1 MLLQVCPADG
11 ARRPRLWRATRPPVN
26 LRSWGMSRTRI
37 TIWNEYLH
45 EVREPAIATVYPAGI
60 HGALAEG
67 LAPEAGFEIRTATL
81 AEPQHGLTDDVL
93 AATDVMIWWGHMGHH
108 LVDDAIVDKVHQQV
122 LSGMGLIVLHSG
134 HYSKIFRRLM
144 GTNCSL
150 LWREADEKER
160 LWVVEPA
167 HPVMAGLPPYF
178 ELPAEEMYG
187 ERFDV
192 PTPDELLMVSWF
204 QGGEVFRSCATWR
217 RGHGRV
223 VYFRPG
229 HEEYPTYRDENV
241 LRVIANACRWAARAI
256 DSPTNHAPNV
266 EALEWVP
273 GASARAAAA
282 ASAGSESV
290 G

>member
-1 MLLQVCPADG
+1 MQPND
-11 ARRPRLWRATRPPVN
+11 ATRPINV
-26 LRSWGMSRTRI
+26 

-45 EVREPAIATVYPAGI
+45 EVQEPAIAEVYPTGI

-67 LAPEAGFEIRTATL
+67 LAVHPDFAIRTATL
-81 AEPQHGLTDDVL
+81 AEPSHGLTDDVVES
-93 AATDVMIWWGHMGHH
+93 TDVMIWWGHMGHH
-108 LVDDAIVDKVHQQV
+108 LVDSKVVDKVHQQV

-150 LWREADEKER
+150 NWREADEKER
-160 LWVVEPA
+160 LWVVEPS
-167 HPVMAGLPPYF
+167 HPVMAGVPPYI

-192 PTPDELLMVSWF
+192 PTPEHLLMVSWF
-204 QGGEVFRSCATWR
+204 QGGEVFRSCATWQ
-217 RGHGRV
+217 RGHGRI

-229 HEEYPTYRDENV
+229 HEEYPTYRNPDI
-241 LRVIANACRWAARAI
+241 LRVIANACRWSARTVTI
-256 DSPTNHAPNV
+256 PTSDAPNV
-266 EALEWVP
+266 PALEWVP

-282 ASAGSESV
+282 AQAGSQSV
-290 G
+290 GE

>member
-1 MLLQVCPADG
+1 M
-11 ARRPRLWRATRPPVN
+11 
-26 LRSWGMSRTRI
+26 MRTI
-37 TIWNEYLH
+37 NVTVWNEYLH
-45 EVREPAIATVYPAGI
+45 EVQEPDIGAVYPTGI

-67 LAPEAGFEIRTATL
+67 LGVHADLSVRTATL
-81 AEPQHGLTDDVL
+81 GEPSHGLTDDVIG
-93 AATDVMIWWGHMGHH
+93 ATDVMIWWGHMGHH
-108 LVDDAIVDKVHQQV
+108 LVENAVVEKVHQAV

-134 HYSKIFRRLM
+134 HFSKIFRRLM

-150 LWREADEKER
+150 QWREANEKER
-160 LWVVEPA
+160 LWVLEPS
-167 HPVMAGLPPYF
+167 HPIMAGLPPHF
-178 ELPAEEMYG
+178 ELEAEEMYG

-229 HEEYPTYRDENV
+229 HEEYPTYRNEHV
-241 LRVIANACRWAARAI
+241 LRVITNSCRWAARRI
-256 DSPTNHAPNV
+256 DLATQLAPNV

-273 GASARAAAA
+273 GASARAQ
-282 ASAGSESV
+282 ASAEAGSASIGE
-290 G
+290 

>member
-1 MLLQVCPADG
+1 M
-11 ARRPRLWRATRPPVN
+11 
-26 LRSWGMSRTRI
+26 RTI
-37 TIWNEYLH
+37 NVTVWNEFLH
-45 EVREPAIATVYPAGI
+45 EVQEPEIGAVYPTGI

-67 LAPEAGFEIRTATL
+67 LGVHADFAIRTATL
-81 AEPQHGLTDDVL
+81 AEPSHGLTDEVI
-93 AATDVMIWWGHMGHH
+93 ASTDVMIWWGHMGHH
-108 LVDDAIVDKVHQQV
+108 LVDNGVVARVQEAV

-150 LWREADEKER
+150 LWREANEKER
-160 LWVVEPA
+160 LWVLEPS
-167 HPVMAGLPPYF
+167 HPIMDGLPPYF
-178 ELPAEEMYG
+178 ELEAEEMYG

-229 HEEYPTYRDENV
+229 HEEYPTYRNEHV
-241 LRVIANACRWAARAI
+241 LRVISNACRWAARTVNIA
-256 DSPTNHAPNV
+256 TNHAPNV
-266 EALEWVP
+266 EAIEWVP

-282 ASAGSESV
+282 AQAGSDSV
-290 G
+290 GS

>member
-1 MLLQVCPADG
+1 MLLQVRPADG
-11 ARRPRLWRATRPPVN
+11 ARRPRLWRAARSPVN
-26 LRSWGMSRTRI
+26 LRSWDMAGIRV

-45 EVREPAIATVYPAGI
+45 ELHEPAIAAVYPTGI
-60 HGALAEG
+60 HGALADG
-67 LAPEAGFEIRTATL
+67 LASEAGFEIRTATL
-81 AEPQHGLTDDVL
+81 AEPEHGLPDDVL
-93 AATDVMIWWGHMGHH
+93 ATTDVMIWWGHMGHH
-108 LVDDAIVDKVHQQV
+108 LVDDAIVDKVQQQV

-150 LWREADEKER
+150 TWREADEKER

-167 HPVMAGLPPYF
+167 HPVMAGLPPSF

-229 HEEYPTYRDENV
+229 HEEYPTYRNEHV
-241 LRVIANACRWAARAI
+241 LRVIANACRWTARVI
-256 DSPTNHAPNV
+256 DLPTNHAPNV

>member
-1 MLLQVCPADG
+1 M
-11 ARRPRLWRATRPPVN
+11 RPINV
-26 LRSWGMSRTRI
+26 

-45 EVREPAIATVYPAGI
+45 EVKEPAIAEVYPIGI

-67 LAPEAGFEIRTATL
+67 LAPNDGFVIRTATL
-81 AEPQHGLTDDVL
+81 AEPLHGLTDEVI
-93 AATDVMIWWGHMGHH
+93 ANTDVMIWWGHMGHH
-108 LVDDAIVDKVHQQV
+108 KVDDAIVDKVHQAV

-134 HYSKIFRRLM
+134 HYSKIFRKLM

-150 LWREADEKER
+150 LWREANEKEL

-167 HPVMAGLPPYF
+167 HPVMEGIPPYF

-192 PTPDELLMVSWF
+192 PTPDKLLMVSWF
-204 QGGEVFRSCATWR
+204 QGGEVFRSCATWQ
-217 RGHGRV
+217 RGHGQV

-229 HEEYPTYRDENV
+229 HEEYPTYRNEHV
-241 LRVIANACRWAARAI
+241 LRVIANSCRWAARRVDI
-256 DSPTNHAPNV
+256 STGDAPNTA
-266 EALEWVP
+266 ALEWVP
-273 GASARAAAA
+273 GASARATEAAK
-282 ASAGSESV
+282 AGSESV

>member
-1 MLLQVCPADG
+1 MRKINV
-11 ARRPRLWRATRPPVN
+11 
-26 LRSWGMSRTRI
+26 

-45 EVREPAIATVYPAGI
+45 ELKRPAIAEVYPTGI

-67 LAPEAGFEIRTATL
+67 LGVHDDFTVRTATL
-81 AEPQHGLTDDVL
+81 AEPLHGLTDEVL
-93 AATDVMIWWGHMGHH
+93 ESTDVMIWWGHMGHH
-108 LVDDAIVDKVHQQV
+108 LVDDAIVAKVQQQV

-150 LWREADEKER
+150 LWREANEKER
-160 LWVVEPA
+160 LWNLEPG
-167 HPVMAGLPPYF
+167 HPIMEGMPPYF
-178 ELPAEEMYG
+178 ELAAEEMYG

-217 RGHGRV
+217 RGHGKV

-229 HEEYPTYRDENV
+229 HEEYPTYRNEHV
-241 LRVIANACRWAARAI
+241 LRVIANSCRWSARSI
-256 DSPTNHAPNV
+256 RVSTDDAPNSP
-266 EALEWVP
+266 ALEWVP
-273 GASARAAAA
+273 GASADAAAA
-282 ASAGSESV
+282 AAAGSASV
-290 G
+290 GS